1 MTIAILPARLQS
13 LLHGMSC
20 LLHARSAWRLG
31 VLLLGL
37 LFAQGRRRTVTTWI
51 RAACVQEDFPAF
63 YYFLGSLARHA
74 HLPASYLL
82 RHLLRHLPGGGP
94 ILLALDDT
102 PTERYGPK
110 VQGAGIHH
118 NPSPG
123 PADAPYLYG
132 HVWVTLAVVVVHPQ
146 WGPVSLPVRALLYVR
161 KKDIAKIP
169 PHYHWSFRTKL
180 ELAAQLLR
188 WAADAAEG
196 LGRAVEVVV
205 DGAYAKKPFL
215 KAARQENVT
224 VFSRLR
230 RDAALRH
237 LPRPR
242 RAGQRG
248 RPATYG
254 SQAIRLARRA
264 GQTRGWQTVRARQ
277 YGEERDKRIKTF
289 EATWRPAGG
298 CIRVVLV
305 QEETGWLAYFSTDA
319 SQTAQRILTVLAQRM
334 TIEQVFHDL
343 KEVEGLGEPQL
354 RNLGA
359 NVSAVQLTLW
369 EYTLVEYWAWDQP
382 KEVLCDRSASPWD
395 DAQRRPSHADRR
407 KALQRQCLQQEFQ
420 QLCQRHPVDKEIQ
433 QFVNG
438 LLNQAA

>member
-1 MTIAILPARLQS
+1 MNIAVLPAMLQP
-13 LLHGMSC
+13 LLQGMSC

-74 HLPASYLL
+74 WLPASHLL
-82 RHLLRHLPGGGP
+82 RHLLRHLSVEGP

-132 HVWVTLAVVVVHPQ
+132 HVWVSLTVVVVHPQ

-161 KKDIAKIP
+161 KKDIKVP
-169 PHYHWSFRTKL
+169 QHYHWTFRTKL
-180 ELAAQLLR
+180 ELAAELLR

-196 LGRAVEVVV
+196 LERAVEVVV

-215 KAARQENVT
+215 KAATQANVT

-230 RDAALRH
+230 RDAALRN
-237 LPRPR
+237 LPRSR

-254 SQAIRLARRA
+254 SQAIRLALRA
-264 GQTRGWQTVRARQ
+264 GQTRGWQTLRVRQ
-277 YGEERDKRIKTF
+277 YGEDRDKRIKTF

-298 CIRVVLV
+298 RIRVVLV
-305 QEETGWLAYFSTDA
+305 QEETGWLAYFSTDV
-319 SQTAQRILTVLAQRM
+319 SQTAERILTVMAQRM

-354 RNLGA
+354 RNIGA

-369 EYTLVEYWAWDQP
+369 AYTLVEYWAWEQP
-382 KEVLCDRSASPWD
+382 QEILCDRSVSPWD

-407 KALQRQCLQQEFQ
+407 KAFQRQCLQQEFQ
-420 QLCQRHPVDKEIQ
+420 QLCQRHAVDEEIH
-433 QFVNG
+433 QFVTG